1 MDKKRLLVVGGTG
14 FLGKHILKRGV
25 QLGFKAHSIS
35 LKIPKAKSKNKG
47 VKYLSLDIRN
57 KKNLHSIKDDFE
69 YIVNVSGYGGFNKNY
84 ETQKLRCSIHRP

>member
-35 LKIPKAKSKNKG
+35 LKIPK
-47 VKYLSLDIRN
+47 L
-57 KKNLHSIKDDFE
+57 NL
-69 YIVNVSGYGGFNKNY
+69 
-84 ETQKLRCSIHRP
+84 KLKVLNI